1 MRVYISGPITG
12 VDDYMEN
19 FNKAEKY
26 LTSLGYDVINP
37 AKVDAVLPE
46 MSYEEYLNIDL
57 YLLSQCKAI
66 YLLDGWNRSNGARA
80 EMNDALMMGIDIYL
94 ETEEMPSSSVLK

>member
-26 LTSLGYDVINP
+26 LTSLGYDVVNP
-37 AKVDAVLPE
+37 AKVDAVLPK
-46 MSYEEYLNIDL
+46 MSYDEYLRIDL
-57 YLLSQCKAI
+57 YLLAQCDAI

-80 EMNDALMMGIDIYL
+80 EMKDALMIGIDIYL
-94 ETEEMPSSSVLK
+94 ETEEMPNSIVQ